1 MKAKIA
7 GSIILIGVLL
17 FSIFMYA
24 KPSGEEGKLEYNV
37 YAKSEII
44 SAAYKAY
51 GNPKLGMWVAK
62 VVLHNTGKGAVR
74 NIRISYSIDSYA
86 PETSKTYP
94 LLVPG
99 GTLVDLYFPI
109 ISSDVTKLTMPTP
122 SNLRIKIEYEINGKK
137 KTEEITKPLQM
148 LGIHD
153 FVFSSLSPEESTGS
167 FYDIFSNAPL
177 IVAWVTTTD
186 PVVREFAD
194 MGNRLAGGA
203 GASLSDDE
211 AIKSLS
217 GIWELAV
224 INGFSYKTEPS
235 SYWTAKAAQ
244 HVMYPRD
251 VIRDKSGT
259 CLDLAIWFATLATT
273 QGLKA
278 YIVFMPGHAF
288 PLIQLPSGSIIPVE
302 ATAINNK
309 VSFQEA
315 VQMGLQTWQKAN
327 QGPYQ
332 IIDIAKYQSDGII
345 PPELPQLPPN
355 VLKEW
360 GITLQTPNGG
370 TGEEGGNENQGH
382 EETIQKWATYNG
394 PGFSFQYPA
403 NWQPPEDY
411 GGYVYLASD
420 DAEFEFIVMYA
431 QGYTIRDMVQSFEQ
445 SLQQGG
451 ITINA
456 RKETQ
461 ADIAGITA
469 YAVLYSLSSQYGDFA
484 AVARYFTFNGVA
496 YAVIYD
502 FPKDNQ
508 EYNQLGEQIVDTFKV
523 GG

>member
-1 MKAKIA
+1 MRAKIV
-7 GSIILIGVLL
+7 GSIVLVGLLL
-17 FSIFMYA
+17 FSMFMYA
-24 KPSGEEGKLEYNV
+24 KPSGGEGKLEYKV
-37 YAKSEII
+37 YAKKDII

-62 VVLHNTGKGAVR
+62 VVLYNTGKGAIR
-74 NIRISYSIDSYA
+74 NIKISYSIDTYSQQI
-86 PETSKTYP
+86 SKTYP
-94 LLVPG
+94 ILVPG
-99 GTLVDLYFPI
+99 GTLVDLYYPI

-122 SNLRIKIEYEINGKK
+122 SNLRIRIEYEVNGKK
-137 KTEEITKPLQM
+137 KTEEITKSLQI

-153 FVFSSLSPEESTGS
+153 FIFSSLSPEESTGS
-167 FYDIFSNAPL
+167 FYDAFSNAPL

-203 GASLSDDE
+203 GASLSDEE

-217 GIWELAV
+217 GIWQLAV
-224 INGFSYKTEPS
+224 VNGFSYKTEPS
-235 SYWTAKAAQ
+235 SYWTSKAAQ

-302 ATAINNK
+302 ATAINSK
-309 VSFQEA
+309 VSFQDA
-315 VQMGLQTWQKAN
+315 VKMGLQTWQKAT

-332 IIDIAKYQSDGII
+332 VIDIAEYQSDGII

-360 GITLQTPNGG
+360 GISAQTQGGGAEGG
-370 TGEEGGNENQGH
+370 TGNQEGGGEWV
-382 EETIQKWATYNG
+382 IYNG
-394 PGFSFQYPA
+394 NGFSFQYPA
-403 NWQPPEDY
+403 NWQQPEDY
-411 GGYVYLASD
+411 GGYVYLVSND
-420 DAEFEFIVMYA
+420 EEFEFIVMYA
-431 QGYTIRDMVQSFEQ
+431 QGYTVQDMVQSFEQ
-445 SLQQGG
+445 TLQEGG
-451 ITINA
+451 ITIKA

-484 AVARYFTFNGVA
+484 AVARYFTSGGTA

-502 FPKDNQ
+502 FPRNNQ
-508 EYNQLGEQIVDTFKV
+508 EYNQLGEQIVSTFRL
-523 GG
+523 G